1 MMLLVT
7 RKTVE
12 GTIQRNTRVEEQKKN
27 KKSPKNSIEELSIV
41 GTNLSSSAVSI
52 LSCRRPLQH
61 GVGYRR
67 LRWISR
73 LGRGHHHHHHH
84 HHHRWR
90 PMMMMMMMM
99 ATMMLRLRPLCAW
112 WWRRF
117 RRSIAASKKKG
128 AVSLF
133 FSPPVSHILGE
144 NQFFFGW
151 WFHSLDSNQYQV
163 TSYDL

>member
-1 MMLLVT
+1 MILFFLFNFLFLVSNFLLLPFNVLLLIVIISLLSMMMLLVT

-99 ATMMLRLRPLCAW
+99 MATMMLRLRPLCA
-112 WWRRF
+112 
-117 RRSIAASKKKG
+117 
-128 AVSLF
+128 
-133 FSPPVSHILGE
+133 
-144 NQFFFGW
+144 
-151 WFHSLDSNQYQV
+151 
-163 TSYDL
+163 